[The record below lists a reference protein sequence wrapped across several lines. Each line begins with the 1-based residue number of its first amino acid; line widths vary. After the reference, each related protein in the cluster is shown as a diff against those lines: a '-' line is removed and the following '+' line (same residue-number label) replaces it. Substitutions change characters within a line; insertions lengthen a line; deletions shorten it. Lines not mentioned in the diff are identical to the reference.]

1 MRTVKY
7 SLSLF
12 VLLCIAGSI
21 AGQQKKPA
29 PLWRFHSINSVGL
42 LEGEA
47 GSAFQL
53 HTVNGV
59 QYKTWFAGAGA
70 GLDYYRFRGIPVFL
84 DIRKMFPLATNTFFV
99 YGDIGLHA
107 SWLTEK
113 QKNSNSYVAAL
124 TDFNNGLYTDA
135 GAGYQL
141 CLGNKG
147 ALLISAGYSFK
158 SIRGTQVD
166 YSPMSYDGPPIFT
179 RLKYDLSRISVK
191 MGLKF

>member
-1 MRTVKY
+1 MRTVQ
-7 SLSLF
+7 F
-12 VLLCIAGSI
+12 GITLLLLICVAGNT
-21 AGQQKKPA
+21 AAQQKKPA
-29 PLWRFHSINSVGL
+29 PLWRFHSINNIGL

-53 HTVNGV
+53 QTINGV
-59 QYKTWFAGAGA
+59 QYKSWFAGAGL
-70 GLDYYRFRGIPVFL
+70 GLDYYRFRGSPIFL
-84 DIRKMFPLATNTFFV
+84 DVRKMFPLSTNTFFV
-99 YGDIGLHA
+99 YGDIGIHA

-113 QKNSNSYVAAL
+113 QRNSNSYIAVL
-124 TDFNNGLYTDA
+124 SDFNNGLYTDA
-135 GAGYQL
+135 GAGYQI

-166 YSPMSYDGPPIFT
+166 YTPLSYDGPPAIT
-179 RLKYDLSRISVK
+179 RLRYDLSRISVK

>member
-1 MRTVKY
+1 MRTVQFA
-7 SLSLF
+7 LSLCL
-12 VLLCIAGSI
+12 LLCVTADM
-21 AGQQKKPA
+21 AAQQKKPA
-29 PLWRFHSINSVGL
+29 AVWRFHSINNIGL

-53 HTVNGV
+53 QSINGV

-70 GLDYYRFRGIPVFL
+70 GLDYYRFRSVPIFL
-84 DIRKMFPLATNTFFV
+84 DIRKMFPLAANTFFV
-99 YGDIGLHA
+99 YGDIGMHA
-107 SWLTEK
+107 NWLTEK

-124 TDFNNGLYTDA
+124 SDFNNGLYTDA
-135 GAGYQL
+135 GAGYQI

-158 SIRGTQVD
+158 SLRGTQID
-166 YSPMSYDGPPIFT
+166 YTPMTYDGPPAIT
-179 RLKYDLSRISVK
+179 RLRYDLSRVAIK